1 LPWAIPAVLLA
12 AFLQFKK
19 ATVTAVMS
27 GRLLACNSL
36 RPNGRIFVK
45 FYIGGFIKI
54 CGENS
59 SLVTIGEKYLALYT
73 NT

>member
-1 LPWAIPAVLLA
+1 M
-12 AFLQFKK
+12 QFQK
-19 ATVTAVMS
+19 ATVAVVMS

-45 FYIGGFIKI
+45 FYIGGFIKV

-59 SLVTIGEKYLALYT
+59 SLVTVGEKYRALYT